1 MLLILF
7 TSSFFSV
14 EDFSSTFGKNSITS
28 LLSSLSS
35 SLSSSKKEEQ
45 ESSSSS
51 SSLFSTKEKEESSPS
66 SSSSSSSAGEG
77 EDSSSPFNLSTTF
90 ARFRKSS
97 REHQIAG
104 FSNWPV
110 ALLYALYWLQARST
124 STHCSR

>member
-28 LLSSLSS
+28 LLSSLST

-66 SSSSSSSAGEG
+66 SSSAGEG
-77 EDSSSPFNLSTTF
+77 EDSSSTFNLSTAF

-97 REHQIAG
+97 REHQIAW
-104 FSNWPV
+104 FSK
-110 ALLYALYWLQARST
+110 
-124 STHCSR
+124 